1 MAKQVRATESLGDLV
16 RVSSNTRSKSPQPSV
31 SPAGFPPA
39 IQASIKIYKDSS
51 ISPIAKTNSS
61 ALLKKKSLKRIKGI
75 SPIVGKSP
83 SSSLLIK
90 NQKTANNLIKKPSLK
105 SIENQLSGVS
115 GITSTS
121 YRSVTP
127 TRILDTSHESE
138 NFDHFNSRTKK
149 KPMNF
154 EMLVEKYEMYKGIFE
169 EVIQKD
175 KTFSSVLKKIKETYE
190 EFYETSLK
198 EHTKK
203 MKEKID
209 LLTATLIKRDEDL
222 GILEK
227 RIRKI
232 STENY
237 ELAKSLERSEEICN
251 GVQDRLN
258 RISKFSMEK
267 IPKDEQTWK
276 SLIIEN
282 EAYAIS
288 FKNMESKI
296 KSAKHNEKKL
306 RQLVLEIKRSGFP
319 VEEFYEKTIKKETII
334 DIKHKEIGSETS
346 GSECLV
352 SGRAQVVLKPSQV
365 PELELEK
372 VEPES
377 FSSSDTYSEY
387 YDHS

>member
-1 MAKQVRATESLGDLV
+1 MAKQTRATESLGDLV
-16 RVSSNTRSKSPQPSV
+16 RLSSNTRSKSPQPSV
-31 SPAGFPPA
+31 NPAGFPQA

-83 SSSLLIK
+83 STSLLVK
-90 NQKTANNLIKKPSLK
+90 NQKTINNLIKKPSLK
-105 SIENQLSGVS
+105 SIENQLS

-127 TRILDTSHESE
+127 TRILDTSHDAE
-138 NFDHFNSRTKK
+138 NFDHLNSRTKK

-154 EMLVEKYEMYKGIFE
+154 EMLVEKYEVYKGIFE

-175 KTFSSVLKKIKETYE
+175 KTFSSVLKKIKEIYE
-190 EFYETSLK
+190 EFYEASLK

-203 MKEKID
+203 MKEKNDI
-209 LLTATLIKRDEDL
+209 LTASLIKRDEEL
-222 GILEK
+222 GLLDK

-258 RISKFSMEK
+258 RISKFSLENV
-267 IPKDEQTWK
+267 PKDEQTWK

-282 EAYAIS
+282 EAYSIS

-296 KSAKHNEKKL
+296 KSAKSNEKKL
-306 RQLVLEIKRSGFP
+306 RQLVLEIKKSGFP
-319 VEEFYEKTIKKETII
+319 VEEFYEKTIKKEIAI
-334 DIKHKEIGSETS
+334 DIKHKDIGSETS

-352 SGRAQVVLKPSQV
+352 SKRAQVVIKPSQV
-365 PELELEK
+365 PELELDK

-377 FSSSDTYSEY
+377 FTSSDTYSEC